1 MNKIYTGIGSRST
14 PREVLAMMRFFAL
27 NLIQKDYTLRS
38 GGAHGADQE
47 FEWGCARSGLPKHKI
62 EELVEIYLPWAS
74 FEKDHRSFITPFRNQ
89 PQDEAYEIAAQFHPS
104 WKYLKRGAKMLHARN
119 VHQIYGYDVTKPK
132 FPEFVIC
139 WTEGGKMKG
148 GTAQALRIAQ
158 AHNIR
163 IYNLAI
169 DKDYDALVDWTLS

>member
-1 MNKIYTGIGSRST
+1 MNKIYCGIGSRQT
-14 PREVLAMMRFFAL
+14 PRETLAIMRFLSL
-27 NLIQKDYTLRS
+27 NLIQKDYVLRS
-38 GGAHGADQE
+38 GGAPGADQE
-47 FEWGCARSGLPKHKI
+47 FEWGAARSGLPKNRI

-74 FEKDHRSFITPFRNQ
+74 FEKQHRSFITPYRNQ

-104 WKYLKRGAKMLHARN
+104 WNFLKHGAKKLHARN
-119 VHQIYGYDVTKPK
+119 VHQIYGYDVTRPK

-139 WTEGGKMKG
+139 WTEDGKMKG

-158 AHNIR
+158 THNIR

-169 DKDYDALVDWTLS
+169 EKDYDELIDRILS